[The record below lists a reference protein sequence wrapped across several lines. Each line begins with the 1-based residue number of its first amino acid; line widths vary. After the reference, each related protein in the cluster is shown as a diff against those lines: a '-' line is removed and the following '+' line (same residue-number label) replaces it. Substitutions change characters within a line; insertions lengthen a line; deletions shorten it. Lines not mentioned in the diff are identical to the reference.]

1 MEFAVLGR
9 PPDGPKLELPWRL
22 FAYAGKFVMTN
33 TGKAVA
39 RDGNTIVAAAAF
51 NEDRTDPKTAWIRFV
66 TVHEDRRGEGI
77 GPRLVRSLA
86 EELLAEDY
94 GRVKIG
100 VNNPFAYE
108 ALYKAGF
115 GFTGERTGMAE
126 LVLVAPPNEPGTDP
140 DAVSAGRY
148 RHGMRMYLDRDLPAD
163 VAHFAREKLDRG
175 TPPGRVK
182 GIR

>member
-1 MEFAVLGR
+1 MLGR
-9 PPDGPKLELPWRL
+9 PPDGPQLELPWRS

-39 RDGNTIVAAAAF
+39 REEENILAAVAF
-51 NEDRTDPKTAWIRFV
+51 NEDRTDPATAWIRYV
-66 TVHEDRRGEGI
+66 TVHKERRGEGI
-77 GPRLVRSLA
+77 GPRLIRSLTDG
-86 EELLAEDY
+86 LLAEDY
-94 GRVKIG
+94 EQVKIG

-115 GFTGERTGMAE
+115 AFTGDRMGMAE
-126 LVLVAPPNEPGTDP
+126 LVLVAPSVEAATDHG
-140 DAVSAGRY
+140 AVGAGRY
-148 RHGMRMYLDRDLPAD
+148 RQGMRSYLDRELPAR

-175 TPPGRVK
+175 TPPDRVK